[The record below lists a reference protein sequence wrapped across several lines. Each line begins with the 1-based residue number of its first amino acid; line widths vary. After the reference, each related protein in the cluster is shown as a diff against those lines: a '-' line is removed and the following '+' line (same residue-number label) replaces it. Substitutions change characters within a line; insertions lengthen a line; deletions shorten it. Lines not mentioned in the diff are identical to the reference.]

1 MAKQSYPSQWL
12 VNKLI
17 LYFMSVVDLAEQIV
31 VGALKIF
38 LVWINIALKITTY
51 GKIQI
56 HMKQGIKAGTVR
68 PSGSGMCFDISP
80 LAN

>member
-1 MAKQSYPSQWL
+1 
-12 VNKLI
+12 
-17 LYFMSVVDLAEQIV
+17 MSVVDLAEQIV
-31 VGALKIF
+31 VWALKIF
-38 LVWINIALKITTY
+38 FVWINNALKITITTY

-68 PSGSGMCFDISP
+68 PSGSAMRFDFSP